1 MSISAIIFEMLCKL
15 AAEAGFN
22 PNDFSCRIDPHNLSY
37 IEYDVRLD
45 YKPTDFHRVF
55 VIRPYYES
63 GSLSDYMIKQQIE
76 KQVMIFLEE
85 LKAPEEI
92 K

>member
-1 MSISAIIFEMLCKL
+1 MSISAIIFEILCKL
-15 AAEAGFN
+15 ATKAGFN
-22 PNDFSCRIDPHNLSY
+22 PNDFSCRIDPHDQSY

-55 VIRPYYES
+55 PVRPYYAS
-63 GSLSDYMIKQQIE
+63 GALSDYMIK
-76 KQVMIFLEE
+76 KQVEQQVIIFLEE
-85 LKAPEEI
+85 LKAPEEL

>member
-1 MSISAIIFEMLCKL
+1 MSISAIIFAILSEL
-15 AAEAGFN
+15 ASKAGFN
-22 PNDFSCRIDPHNLSY
+22 PNDFSCRIDPHDLSY

-45 YKPTDFHRVF
+45 YKPIDFHRVF
-55 VIRPYYES
+55 PVRPYYES
-63 GSLSDYMIKQQIE
+63 GALSDFMIKKQIE

-85 LKAPEEI
+85 LKAPEEM

>member
-1 MSISAIIFEMLCKL
+1 MSISAIIFEILCEL
-15 AAEAGFN
+15 ATKAGFN
-22 PNDFSCRIDPHNLSY
+22 PNDFSCRIDPHDQSY

-55 VIRPYYES
+55 PIKPYYES
-63 GSLSDYMIKQQIE
+63 GSLSDYLIKRQIE
-76 KQVMIFLEE
+76 NQVIIFLEE
-85 LKAPEEI
+85 LKSPEEL

>member
-1 MSISAIIFEMLCKL
+1 MSISAIIFAILSEL
-15 AAEAGFN
+15 ALKAGFD
-22 PNDFSCRIDPHNLSY
+22 PNDFSCRIDPHDLSY

-55 VIRPYYES
+55 TLRPYYES
-63 GSLSDYMIKQQIE
+63 GALSDFIIKRQVE

-85 LKAPEEI
+85 LKAPEEL

>member
-1 MSISAIIFEMLCKL
+1 MSISAIIFKILCEL
-15 AAEAGFN
+15 ATKAGFN
-22 PNDFSCRIDPHNLSY
+22 PNDFSCRIDPHDQSY

-55 VIRPYYES
+55 TVRPYYES
-63 GSLSDYMIKQQIE
+63 GALSDYMIKQQVE
-76 KQVMIFLEE
+76 QQVIIFLEE
-85 LKAPEEI
+85 LKAPEEL